1 MWLWIS
7 FRFANQDVVD
17 PSVLNSFLDLQNSD
31 NQHESILSARLKFL
45 MKIDPISQKGV
56 GM

>member
-1 MWLWIS
+1 M
-7 FRFANQDVVD
+7 VD